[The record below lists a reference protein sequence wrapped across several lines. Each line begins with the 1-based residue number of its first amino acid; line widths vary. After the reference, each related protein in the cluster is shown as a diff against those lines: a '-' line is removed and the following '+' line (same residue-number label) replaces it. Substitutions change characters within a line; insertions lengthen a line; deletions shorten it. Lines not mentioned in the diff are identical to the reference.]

1 MIGGSILVTGGSG
14 FIGKNFILSIASE
27 FNCHIVN
34 LDSLTYAACDV
45 DASKMDDLNYQ
56 FVHGS
61 ITDKKLLIELFSRYK
76 FSAII
81 NFAAESHVDRSI
93 EDPFKFIHTNV
104 VGTYTL
110 LEVAKDFYMQL
121 DKSNQENFRFI
132 HISTD
137 EVYGS
142 LKPDDLPF
150 EESSPFKPNSPYSAS
165 KASSDHFVRAY
176 FKTYGLPLI
185 TTNCSNNYGPYQHPE
200 KLIPKIIRNALLKQ
214 PLPIYGDG
222 QQIRDWLY
230 VEDHCSAIKHVL
242 QNGAIGC
249 TYNIGGNNEYSNIEL
264 VNIICDFLDHYLPME
279 ENSSYSQLIEFVK
292 DRPGHDLRY
301 AINSNKIQKHLN
313 WKPQT
318 LFHDGIIKTVK
329 WYIDNKDWLLNF
341 KKI

>member
-1 MIGGSILVTGGSG
+1 MIDGSILVTGGSG
-14 FIGKNFILSIASE
+14 FIGKNFILSIANE

-56 FVHGS
+56 FIHGS

-93 EDPFKFIHTNV
+93 EEPFQFVHTNV

-185 TTNCSNNYGPYQHPE
+185 TTNCSNN
-200 KLIPKIIRNALLKQ
+200 
-214 PLPIYGDG
+214 
-222 QQIRDWLY
+222 
-230 VEDHCSAIKHVL
+230 VS
-242 QNGAIGC
+242 
-249 TYNIGGNNEYSNIEL
+249 
-264 VNIICDFLDHYLPME
+264 
-279 ENSSYSQLIEFVK
+279 
-292 DRPGHDLRY
+292 
-301 AINSNKIQKHLN
+301 SNK
-313 WKPQT
+313 T
-318 LFHDGIIKTVK
+318 S
-329 WYIDNKDWLLNF
+329 
-341 KKI
+341 